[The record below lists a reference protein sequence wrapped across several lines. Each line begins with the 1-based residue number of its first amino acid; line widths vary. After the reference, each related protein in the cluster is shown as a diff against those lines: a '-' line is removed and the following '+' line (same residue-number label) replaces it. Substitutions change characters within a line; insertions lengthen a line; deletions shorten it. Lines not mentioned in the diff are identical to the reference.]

1 MAHENRQDS
10 DLDRSATLLSGIYNK
25 NGLHRYLDREE
36 ENQPRKAIAR
46 LLLSDQPLERALR
59 VMLAALFDPDAPQ
72 VSETGAA
79 ISSDEQATMELV
91 GDRILQFGFRS
102 KKRRPQLVR
111 DIIMESWINVRIATD
126 GISVEAALAE
136 AADKFGVSADTAK
149 KVRQRA
155 KGNLT
160 GIKRS

>member
-1 MAHENRQDS
+1 MARENRQDS

-25 NGLHRYLDREE
+25 NGLHRYLDRGE
-36 ENQPRKAIAR
+36 ENEPRKAIAR
-46 LLLSDQPLERALR
+46 LLLSGRPLERDLR

-72 VSETGAA
+72 VSANGA
-79 ISSDEQATMELV
+79 ISDEQAMMELV
-91 GDRILQFGFRS
+91 GERILQFGFRS

-111 DIIMESWINVRIATD
+111 DIIMESWINARIAAD
-126 GISVEAALAE
+126 GITVEAALAE